1 MRDVAAEVVV
11 VGAGPAGLAAASA
24 ASRYTHVTIVDDNPK
39 VGGQI
44 WRVELGKNRSPHAKQ
59 FIESLD
65 AGNITLLNNAAV
77 FSIDGER
84 KLSVNCP
91 DGTIEIGWEKLII
104 ATGARERFLPFPG
117 WTLPNVMGA
126 GGLQAMVKGG
136 LKVSGKRVVVAGTG
150 PLLIAVAEYLKRK
163 GAVIAAIAEQ
173 AAASKVNRF
182 GFGLI
187 ASPSKLKQAIA
198 LKAKLL
204 GVRYMTDCWVTSAN
218 GDGRLESVTLTR
230 RGKTW
235 SVDCDFLACGYHLVP
250 NLELAMMLGC
260 NIADGSVAVDELQD
274 TSIENVYCA
283 GEPTGIAGVDSA
295 VVEGTIAGLA
305 ATGEIGAAR
314 KLFAKRDKA
323 RRFGEAM
330 NRAFE
335 LRDELRSLA
344 RDETIVCRCEDVEY
358 GRLTEF
364 DNFREAKLQTRC
376 GMGPCQGRVCGA
388 ATEFLFGWER
398 PIVRPPIFPVKIGDL

>member
-1 MRDVAAEVVV
+1 MRDVAAEVLV

-24 ASRYTHVTIVDDNPK
+24 SSRKAHVTIVDDNPN

-44 WRVELGKNRSPHAKQ
+44 WRAELGKTGSPQAKQ
-59 FIESLD
+59 IVESLD
-65 AGNITLLNNAAV
+65 AGNITFFNNAAV
-77 FSIDGER
+77 VGIDGR
-84 KLSVNCP
+84 QRLSVNSP
-91 DGTIEIGWEKLII
+91 EGAFEICWEKLII
-104 ATGARERFLPFPG
+104 ATGACERFLPFPG
-117 WTLPNVMGA
+117 WTVPNVMGA

-136 LKVSGKRVVVAGTG
+136 LKVAGKRVVVAGTG

-163 GAVIAAIAEQ
+163 GAIVVVITEQ
-173 AAASKVNRF
+173 APTSKVNRF
-182 GFGLI
+182 GLGLI
-187 ASPSKLKQAIA
+187 ASLSKLKQAIS

-204 GVRYMTDCWVTSAN
+204 GVPYLTDCWVTSAR
-218 GDGRLESVTLTR
+218 GSERVESVALTR

-260 NIADGSVAVDELQD
+260 NIADGSVAVDETQN

-283 GEPTGIAGVDSA
+283 GEPTGIAGVESA
-295 VVEGTIAGLA
+295 VFEGTIAGFA
-305 ATGEIGAAR
+305 ATGDVDAAR
-314 KLFAKRDKA
+314 KLFAKRDRA

-344 RDETIVCRCEDVEY
+344 RDETIVCRCEDVGY

-364 DNFREAKLQTRC
+364 DNFREAKLQSRC

-398 PIVRPPIFPVKIGDL
+398 PVVRSPIFPVKIGDL

>member
-1 MRDVAAEVVV
+1 MREVAAEVLV

-24 ASRYTHVTIVDDNPK
+24 AARKAQVTIADDNPN

-44 WRVELGKNRSPHAKQ
+44 WRAELGKNRSPQAKQ
-59 FIESLD
+59 IIGSLD
-65 AGNITLLNNAAV
+65 SGNITILNNAAV
-77 FSIDGER
+77 VGIDSQQR
-84 KLSVNCP
+84 LSANSP
-91 DGTIEIGWEKLII
+91 EGTFEIGWDKLIV

-117 WTLPNVMGA
+117 WTLPNVMSV

-136 LKVSGKRVVVAGTG
+136 LKVAEKRIVVAGTG

-163 GAVIAAIAEQ
+163 GAVVIAIAEQ
-173 AAASKVNRF
+173 APASKVNRF
-182 GFGLI
+182 GLGLI

-204 GVRYMTDCWVTSAN
+204 GVPYLTDCWVTSAK
-218 GDGRLESVTLTR
+218 GDVRIESVTLTR
-230 RGKTW
+230 RGKNW

-250 NLELAMMLGC
+250 NLELPMILGC
-260 NIADGSVAVDELQD
+260 NIDDGFVAVDELQN

-283 GEPTGIAGVDSA
+283 GEPTGISGVESA
-295 VVEGTIAGLA
+295 IVEGTIAGLA
-305 ATGEIGAAR
+305 ATGEIDRAR
-314 KLFAKRDKA
+314 KLFLKRDKA

-335 LRDELRSLA
+335 LRHELRSLA
-344 RDETIVCRCEDVEY
+344 RDETFVCRCEDVEY

-376 GMGPCQGRVCGA
+376 GMGPCQGRVCGV

-398 PIVRPPIFPVKIGDL
+398 PVVRPPIFPVKIGDL